1 MSFLSKLVEFSE
13 KMAENAERMRIASEE
28 SLKKTRLEIQK
39 AELERRIAKEKA
51 ERERRIAKE
60 WRQGTVTEE
69 ERNSFYPIL
78 LKCVSSWE
86 ANDPQ
91 SLRHKWLVPYY
102 PEYRAVTDTMRDDRK
117 FILDFQDAMA
127 TDGSMLAYHQLK
139 LQLRD
144 LRENQG
150 LAHTTSATAPVNLMP
165 AYHENADHTLAI
177 ATAVLRT
184 YETLLK
190 TFGFKFP
197 TLTLVCMPTSNA
209 IYNKQ
214 LAEFSRAVC
223 HDDVMQDGG
232 MQDGTSHIQVTSA
245 ATPNQFGSSGK
256 LQKRYDVGFFQG
268 KYVILFDVIR
278 NTGKTLEAEK
288 AQLESLGAKVIGA
301 ITLAQTF

>member
-39 AELERRIAKEKA
+39 AE
-51 ERERRIAKE
+51 RERRIAKE
-60 WRQGTVTEE
+60 WHQGTVTEE

-139 LQLRD
+139 LQLQA

-150 LAHTTSATAPVNLMP
+150 LAHTTSATAPVNPMP
-165 AYHENADHTLAI
+165 DYHENADHTLAI

-223 HDDVMQDGG
+223 HDDVMPDGG

>member
-13 KMAENAERMRIASEE
+13 KMAEKAERMRIASEE
-28 SLKKTRLEIQK
+28 SLKRTRLEIQ
-39 AELERRIAKEKA
+39 KA

-60 WRQGTVTEE
+60 WHQGTVTEE

-86 ANDPQ
+86 ANDQQ

-127 TDGSMLAYHQLK
+127 TEGSMLAYQQLGQ
-139 LQLRD
+139 QLR
-144 LRENQG
+144 LQVQALKENQG
-150 LAHTTSATAPVNLMP
+150 LAHPTSATASVNPMR
-165 AYHENADHTLAI
+165 AYHENAAHTVAI
-177 ATAVLRT
+177 STAVLRT
-184 YETLLK
+184 SETLFK
-190 TFGFKFP
+190 TFTFKFP
-197 TLTLVCMPTSNA
+197 TLTLVCLPTSNA

-214 LAEFSRAVC
+214 IAEFSRAVC
-223 HDDVMQDGG
+223 HDDNDDMR
-232 MQDGTSHIQVTSA
+232 MEDGTSHIQVIAA
-245 ATPNQFGSSGK
+245 ATPNQFGNSGK

-301 ITLAQTF
+301 ITLAQTQS